1 MQITQRFLCRLI
13 AAVGGAALLGSCG
26 NGQPPAAGPGPGA
39 ALLPVGIVT
48 AVAQS
53 VPMVTQ
59 LPGRTAPYLIA
70 EVRPQVSGIVSRRA
84 FVEGSDVKAGTLLYQ
99 IAPASYAAIH
109 DSAVAGLARAEA
121 NRDAARVLS
130 LIHI

>member
-1 MQITQRFLCRLI
+1 MQIPHRSLCRLI

-26 NGQPPAAGPGPGA
+26 SGQPPAAGPGPGA
-39 ALLPVGIVT
+39 AALPVGIVT

-59 LPGRTAPYLIA
+59 LPGRTTPYLIA

-84 FVEGSDVKAGTLLYQ
+84 FVEAATSRRARRSTRLRRRVTPRRTTARLPDSPGPRRIVKQRG
-99 IAPASYAAIH
+99 
-109 DSAVAGLARAEA
+109 
-121 NRDAARVLS
+121 
-130 LIHI
+130 